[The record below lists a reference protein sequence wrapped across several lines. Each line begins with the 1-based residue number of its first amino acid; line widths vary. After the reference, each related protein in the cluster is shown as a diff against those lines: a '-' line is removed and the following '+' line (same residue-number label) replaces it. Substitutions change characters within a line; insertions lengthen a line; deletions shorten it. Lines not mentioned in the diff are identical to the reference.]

1 VIRAT
6 WDTNALASG
15 AIARQGV
22 LAEPILEELERTLRK
37 TYFRARLS
45 DSDRIDFLALLLR
58 FATVAPPATPLPT
71 VLPDRADNVVLA
83 TAIGA
88 GTPYVVSGDREMQN
102 LGTYRDVRILSP
114 REFLAVVS
122 A

>member
-1 VIRAT
+1 
-6 WDTNALASG
+6 
-15 AIARQGV
+15 
-22 LAEPILEELERTLRK
+22 
-37 TYFRARLS
+37 
-45 DSDRIDFLALLLR
+45 LR

-122 A
+122 AQRET

>member
-1 VIRAT
+1 
-6 WDTNALASG
+6 
-15 AIARQGV
+15 
-22 LAEPILEELERTLRK
+22 
-37 TYFRARLS
+37 
-45 DSDRIDFLALLLR
+45 
-58 FATVAPPATPLPT
+58 

-122 A
+122 AQRET